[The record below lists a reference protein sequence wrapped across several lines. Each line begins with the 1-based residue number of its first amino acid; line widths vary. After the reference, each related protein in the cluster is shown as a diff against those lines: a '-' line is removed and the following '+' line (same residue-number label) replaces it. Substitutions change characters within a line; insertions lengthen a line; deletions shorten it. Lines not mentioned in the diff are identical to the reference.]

1 MVRFAEEHG
10 AKVIAEGIERAEEL
24 ETVKRLGVHLLQ
36 GFFLNRP
43 QRFEGTTG
51 PRLPSEPGLTT
62 PR

>member
-10 AKVIAEGIERAEEL
+10 AQVIAEGIERAEEL

-43 QRFEGTTG
+43 RAFDTPVAP
-51 PRLPSEPGLTT
+51 PRSVNVA
-62 PR
+62 R